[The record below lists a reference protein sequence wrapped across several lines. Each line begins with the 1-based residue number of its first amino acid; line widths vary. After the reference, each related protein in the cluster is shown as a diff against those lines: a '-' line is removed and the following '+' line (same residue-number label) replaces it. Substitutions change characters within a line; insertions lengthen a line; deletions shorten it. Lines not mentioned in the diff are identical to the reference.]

1 MSRGD
6 FDVYPNT
13 ATYNAVI
20 KVGQGV
26 GWMIKAAMAVKQHS
40 MNMKYL
46 SYPYKMKHRKENQRI
61 AFSFALHSSAYVE
74 MD

>member
-1 MSRGD
+1 MNTGSVRAEMPRGD

-26 GWMIKAAMAVKQHS
+26 GWMINVKVAMAVKQHS
-40 MNMKYL
+40 IYVKYCR
-46 SYPYKMKHRKENQRI
+46 S
-61 AFSFALHSSAYVE
+61 
-74 MD
+74 

>member
-6 FDVYPNT
+6 FDVNPNT

-26 GWMIKAAMAVKQHS
+26 GWMIKAAMAV
-40 MNMKYL
+40 MKYL
-46 SYPYKMKHRKENQRI
+46 SYPQLISVLQDET
-61 AFSFALHSSAYVE
+61 
-74 MD
+74 